1 MSCDDMIKRSIAP
14 SLICMDLCNLEQN
27 VRELEAVGCDM
38 LHIDLLDGYFSP
50 SMPIGIDVIKQLRKK
65 TDLFFDCHLM
75 TMDCTFFMEELVNVG
90 VEQLCFQVETER
102 HISRKLS
109 YLKEHGVKSGVALSP
124 STSLAVLDYALEQC
138 DFVLLMMINP
148 GYASNKDEKKIISL
162 LQKIKD
168 LKAMIDFKGLSTTIT
183 LDGRVYPQD
192 IEMYIDAGASTFV
205 AGTSSLFHGK
215 GSLKENYMQLQ
226 ELIARGKAKASDGK
240 KV

>member
-1 MSCDDMIKRSIAP
+1 MVKRSISP

-27 VRELEAVGCDM
+27 VRELESVGCDM

-75 TMDCTFFMEELVNVG
+75 TMDCTFFMEELVNAG

-102 HISRKLS
+102 HISKKLS
-109 YLKEHGVKSGVALSP
+109 YLKEHGVKPGVALSP
-124 STSLAVLDYALEQC
+124 STSLSVLDYALEQC

-148 GYASNKDEKKIISL
+148 GYASNEGEKKIVSL

-168 LKAMIDFKGLSTTIT
+168 LKAMIDCKGLATTIE

-205 AGTSSLFHGK
+205 AGTSSLFHRK

-226 ELIARGKAKASDGK
+226 ELIARGKE
-240 KV
+240 KVSSQNIIFT